1 MLASAQAATA
11 FALECQLCCWY
22 NRTVVTATGKS
33 SDMVPLHILVPR
45 EMKERLDSIARQ
57 DRRTLAITVRMMVE
71 KGIAERAGEA
81 ENGAKR

>member
-1 MLASAQAATA
+1 M
-11 FALECQLCCWY
+11 
-22 NRTVVTATGKS
+22 ATGKS

-71 KGIAERAGEA
+71 KGIAERGEDV
-81 ENGAKR
+81 GKDTKR